1 MKEKGEKMAAKRLVS
16 YRCEKRHHE
25 KEVYGMSIENDVMS
39 FLRSIKDL
47 DGEEYII
54 LNVALLAEEEA
65 TEILEMKLNS
75 F

>member
-1 MKEKGEKMAAKRLVS
+1 MATKYLVS
-16 YRCEKRHHE
+16 YRCEKRYHE
-25 KEVYGMSIENDVMS
+25 KEVYGMSVENDVVS

-54 LNVALLAEEEA
+54 LNAVPLTEEEV

>member
-1 MKEKGEKMAAKRLVS
+1 MVIKYLIS

-25 KEVYGMSIENDVMS
+25 KEVCGMSVENDVAS
-39 FLRSIKDL
+39 FLRSVKDL

-54 LNVALLAEEEA
+54 LNVAPLTEEEA
-65 TEILEMKLNS
+65 AEILEMKLNS